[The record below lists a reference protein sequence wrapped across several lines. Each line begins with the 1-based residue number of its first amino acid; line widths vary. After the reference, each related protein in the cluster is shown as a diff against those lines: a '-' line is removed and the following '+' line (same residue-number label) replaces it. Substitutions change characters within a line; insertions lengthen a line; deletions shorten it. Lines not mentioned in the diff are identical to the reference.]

1 MLVTPLGF
9 CFQRIPPPGSRHA
22 SRRAFPSCCSARR
35 CQGTPCSQLQG
46 FVHPEGPFAMGR
58 CYPKSI
64 GRASPSLS
72 PLEGLPLRAS
82 ASCHH
87 EASSHGLQ
95 YDADRA
101 VILTNA
107 NARHHDQPSPY
118 LLCRVSKNPKV
129 GLPLSRAAA
138 LHGIVVLVLDE
149 SRCRTPPPGVP
160 FIL

>member
-1 MLVTPLGF
+1 
-9 CFQRIPPPGSRHA
+9 
-22 SRRAFPSCCSARR
+22 
-35 CQGTPCSQLQG
+35 
-46 FVHPEGPFAMGR
+46 MGR

-149 SRCRTPPPGVP
+149 SRCRTPPVCALG
-160 FIL
+160 